1 MLWKRGTTLLIGGIA
16 SISFGSTYTQNDL
29 PGENC
34 VDSRPS
40 LCRMRRRV
48 SDVCGSRLWRFRRD
62 WSWRAEVSDWVAR
75 FMLDVPWIVY
85 QRGWPYAESARASSW
100 GTLGC
105 WGFCSLVAGT
115 WSWHRGDWCLGK
127 LGKWDPLTLL
137 GGGTPNRFG
146 RRVFSLEWCGFL
158 LLLCGGDLLSA
169 VVAQGFSRCMDV
181 CRSWV
186 WLLGWWN
193 LLCGRASL

>member
-16 SISFGSTYTQNDL
+16 SISFGSTYTQKDL

-34 VDSRPS
+34 VGSRPS

-48 SDVCGSRLWRFRRD
+48 SDVCGSLLWRFRRD

-75 FMLDVPWIVY
+75 FVLDVPWIVH

-105 WGFCSLVAGT
+105 CWGIAFFQGCARLSIGQNSHLFVNFFLRYIGEPF
-115 WSWHRGDWCLGK
+115 LGSS
-127 LGKWDPLTLL
+127 T
-137 GGGTPNRFG
+137 
-146 RRVFSLEWCGFL
+146 S
-158 LLLCGGDLLSA
+158 
-169 VVAQGFSRCMDV
+169 
-181 CRSWV
+181 
-186 WLLGWWN
+186 
-193 LLCGRASL
+193 